1 MSRLARPLGARSCA
15 VSRGER
21 GIRAVIAV
29 FLAAFALNALDTPWC
44 AIPAGVCATLLA
56 IGAITGW
63 CPTDLFARTSSET
76 DVNALGYPEARQPL
90 TVDR

>member
-1 MSRLARPLGARSCA
+1 MSPLARSLTARSYA

-29 FLAAFALNALDTPWC
+29 FPAAFALDNLDTPWC
-44 AIPAGVCATLLA
+44 AIPAGVCATFLA

-63 CPTDLFARTSSET
+63 CPTDLVARTPTET
-76 DVNALGYPEARQPL
+76 DANALGYPEARQQLVP
-90 TVDR
+90 

>member
-1 MSRLARPLGARSCA
+1 MSRLARSLTARSCA

-29 FLAAFALNALDTPWC
+29 FLGAFALGNLDNLWC
-44 AIPAGVCATLLA
+44 AIPAGICAAFLA

-63 CPTDLFARTSSET
+63 CPTDLLARTPDESDANT
-76 DVNALGYPEARQPL
+76 LGYPEARQPL
-90 TVDR
+90 AR

>member
-1 MSRLARPLGARSCA
+1 MSRLARSLTACSCA

-29 FLAAFALNALDTPWC
+29 FLAAFALDNLDTPWC
-44 AIPAGVCATLLA
+44 AIPAGVCATFLA

-63 CPTDLFARTSSET
+63 CPTDLVARTPTET
-76 DVNALGYPEARQPL
+76 DANALGYPEARQQLVP
-90 TVDR
+90 

>member
-1 MSRLARPLGARSCA
+1 MTRLARSLTARSCA

-29 FLAAFALNALDTPWC
+29 FVGAFALNQVDDPWF
-44 AIPAGVCATLLA
+44 AIPAGLAAVLIA

-63 CPTDLFARTSSET
+63 CPPDLLGRTRAET
-76 DVNALGYPEARQPL
+76 EPNALGYPEARQPL
-90 TVDR
+90 AP

>member
-1 MSRLARPLGARSCA
+1 MSRLARSLSARSCA

-29 FLAAFALNALDTPWC
+29 FLAAFALNNLDNLWC
-44 AIPAGVCATLLA
+44 AIPAGVCATFLA

-63 CPTDLFARTSSET
+63 CPTDLFARTPSEN
-76 DVNALGYPEARQPL
+76 DANALGYPEARQQLVP
-90 TVDR
+90 